1 MRTKRKTSRAL
12 AKLLS
17 FVLAVSFILSSA
29 LTVSAAQDYDPE
41 QVDYR
46 SVMYYGDWSIWGG
59 QGNHYPTTLPVEN
72 YTHLNFAFLDF
83 DSNGNLM
90 FTDPDAALVAP
101 VGMNVTWGGANAGI
115 LSAFQDL
122 RARNPHLRIG
132 VSVGGWS
139 KSGDFSAV
147 AANPTTRAKFVKN
160 LVEFVRLNNMDY
172 LDVDWEYPCDVR
184 QPDLVDNM
192 RDEGTPY
199 ATPADKQNYILLL
212 QDLRAALDAQGDEL
226 GRVYELSIALPAPKA
241 RIALGY
247 DLLEL
252 MKVLDF
258 INIMTYDM
266 AGAWNAVSG
275 HHTALYTNPADPF
288 ASSGFSVDA
297 SVDYIREELREQL
310 ELEPTPLPPPRID
323 EIMED
328 YSKKLVI
335 GYALYTRGW
344 EKVDDDGG
352 AVDSSNN
359 PLPGLF
365 GTAHLVNPSANNV
378 LAYGAANLAPL
389 VSGDGGHLSGVWSY
403 GTLAQLKTRY
413 PGLVSYWDDVAKAP
427 YLYNPTTGAFFTY
440 DTPQSVIEKGEYVK
454 ANGLGGLIGWMASQ
468 DATTSTGK
476 RDELSKTARQVLFGN
491 TAFPSYNIGGAAI
504 NVSVSLSTYSANGRN
519 GYNVTL
525 TNTATLTET
534 DSVLRAVETRAKTVK
549 LPKIYFCTESKA
561 VFSSGG
567 YPTGTVTN
575 VDGVGIVDMAVVYDN
590 QFLAPGR
597 STTFKVLT
605 NGAAE
610 ISDLTCICLSQRITP
625 TGPEISKQSVYGSCE
640 DPIDDPDPIDEE
652 PIITGADDVTIEAGT
667 PFDPMAGVTATDEE
681 DGDLTD
687 DIAVTGTVNVNTP
700 GTYTLVYTVTDSGEN
715 TVSVT
720 RIVTVIPEEGEEEE
734 NTPPVINGVS
744 DKTITVGDPFDPMQ
758 GVSATDAEDGNLT
771 SAIVVT
777 GSVNTAVAGTYTLTY
792 TVADS
797 GGLTDQETCVITVEP
812 EEPEDPP
819 VTGDYDPNAT
829 YVAGDTVEYNGETY
843 RAKWWVRGGGTP
855 DVNPAFE
862 RITNNGNNIA
872 AWNADKAYVAG
883 DKVTYNGQTYEAQWW
898 TRGNAPGTNSVWKLV

>member
-1 MRTKRKTSRAL
+1 MRTKRKTSRVL

-29 LTVSAAQDYDPE
+29 LTVSAAQDYDPD

-122 RARNPHLRIG
+122 RARNTHLRIG

-147 AANPTTRAKFVKN
+147 AANPTTRAKFVNN
-160 LVEFVRLNNMDY
+160 LVQFLVLNNMDY
-172 LDVDWEYPCDVR
+172 LDIDWEYPCDVR

-212 QDLRAALDAQGDEL
+212 QDLRAALDAQGEED

-288 ASSGFSVDA
+288 INDGFSVDA
-297 SVDYIREELREQL
+297 SVNYILDVLREQL
-310 ELEPTPLPPPRID
+310 EEKPTPPSPQKID
-323 EIMED
+323 ELMAKFA
-328 YSKKLVI
+328 KKLVV

-344 EKVDDDGG
+344 ERVDDDGG
-352 AVDSSNN
+352 AVDDEG

-403 GTLAQLKTRY
+403 GTLAQLHARY
-413 PGLVSYWDDVAKAP
+413 PGLKEEWDNVAKAP
-427 YLYNPTTGAFFTY
+427 YLYNPTTGTFFTY
-440 DTPQSVIEKGEYVK
+440 DNPRSVTEKGEYVK

-476 RDELSKTARQVLFGN
+476 RDELSTVAWNVLFGN
-491 TAFPSYNIGGAAI
+491 ASRPSYNIGPAAI
-504 NVSVSLSTYSANGRN
+504 SVTVSLSNYTANGRN

-534 DSVLRAVETRAKTVK
+534 DSVLRAVESRAKTVK
-549 LPKIYFCTESKA
+549 LPKIYFITESNA
-561 VFSSGG
+561 TFTTGG
-567 YPTGTVTN
+567 YPTGAVSN
-575 VDGVGIVDMAVVYDN
+575 VDGVGIVDMATVYDN

-610 ISDLTCICLSQRITP
+610 ISDITCICLSQRITP
-625 TGPEISKQSVYGSCE
+625 TGPEISKQCVYGSCE
-640 DPIDDPDPIDEE
+640 DPIDDPDPVDEE
-652 PIITGADDVTIEAGT
+652 PVITGAVNVTIEEGT
-667 PFDPMAGVTATDEE
+667 PFDPMDGVEATDEE
-681 DGDLTD
+681 DGDLTSE
-687 DIAVTGTVNVNTP
+687 IVVTGTVDVNTP
-700 GTYTLVYTVTDSGEN
+700 GTYTLVYTVTDSGNN
-715 TVSVT
+715 TVTFT
-720 RIVTVIPEEGEEEE
+720 RVITVLPEEEEEE
-734 NTPPVINGVS
+734 NTPPVISGVS
-744 DKTITVGDPFDPMQ
+744 NKTITVGDSFNPMQ
-758 GVSATDAEDGNLT
+758 GVSASDAEDGNLT

-792 TVADS
+792 TVTDS
-797 GGLTDQETCVITVEP
+797 GGLKDEETCVITVEADEP
-812 EEPEDPP
+812 EEPEVP
-819 VTGDYDPNAT
+819 GNYDPNKT
-829 YVAGDTVEYNGETY
+829 YVAGDLVDYNGETY

-872 AWNADKAYVAG
+872 EWNADKAYVAG

-898 TRGNAPGTNSVWKLV
+898 TRGNAPGSNSVWKLV